1 MTEYPDILIINSDK
15 NELKR
20 TEEFLLSFFRKNDLP
35 EEHFNRVFLCLSE
48 AVMNSIQHGNRNDK
62 KKQVSI
68 LADCKKE
75 FITIEISDE
84 GDGFDY
90 NNIENPT
97 IKQNI
102 KKESGRGIHIIKS
115 LSNGLEF
122 KEKGKCIQFKVECK

>member
-1 MTEYPDILIINSDK
+1 LTEYPDILIINSDK